1 MPQMPNIMGI
11 VQNFM
16 QNPLQFMIQ
25 RRFNIPQNLAQNPQ
39 GMVQHLLDSG
49 QITQQ
54 QVNQA
59 QQMLPQFQ
67 QFLNNSGYMGG
78 NNGQTL

>member
-16 QNPLQFMIQ
+16 QNPFQFMIQ

-54 QVNQA
+54 QLNQA
-59 QQMLPQFQ
+59 RQMLPQFQ
-67 QFLNNSGYMGG
+67 QYLNGGG
-78 NNGQTL
+78 NNGQNPQR